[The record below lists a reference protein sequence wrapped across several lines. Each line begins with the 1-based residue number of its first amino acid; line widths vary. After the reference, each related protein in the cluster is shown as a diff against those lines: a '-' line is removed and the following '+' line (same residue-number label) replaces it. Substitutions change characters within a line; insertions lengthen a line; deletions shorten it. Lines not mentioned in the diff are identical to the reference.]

1 MMVDAERVILGAAQ
15 LGFNYGIA
23 NQLGQPSLDEA
34 RLIFN
39 SAAAKGIKKVDT
51 AVAYG
56 SSQEVIGKTHD
67 DRFEL
72 MSKWG
77 EHPAD
82 LSMTLELLKAEKLNV
97 WMAHRSEAIIK
108 NPQLWQRM
116 RDQKEVGLVHSIGV
130 SVYGISEVQALL
142 DMDIVPDVI
151 QLPVNIFSSIEAES
165 ISKFN
170 ELGITIHARSIFLQ
184 GLLLCNPLSLDS
196 FFDPVKPWLLAFAEC
211 FPTRPSRVQ
220 ALIQAVLNQAAVD
233 SVVLGAESALQ
244 IDDWFDSTNSINEEL
259 PALPELLP
267 ERILNPTM
275 WPR

>member
-1 MMVDAERVILGAAQ
+1 MVDAERVILGAAQ

-211 FPTRPSRVQ
+211 FPTSPSRVQ